1 MVFSPGP
8 IGLMVKCPVV
18 PALSISLLNMFYKIK
33 IIKLKKKIGKK
44 FMFGHIV
51 VL

>member
-8 IGLMVKCPVV
+8 TGRMVKCPVV

-33 IIKLKKKIGKK
+33 IIKFKKKHFSG
-44 FMFGHIV
+44 MFGDIMVH
-51 VL
+51 